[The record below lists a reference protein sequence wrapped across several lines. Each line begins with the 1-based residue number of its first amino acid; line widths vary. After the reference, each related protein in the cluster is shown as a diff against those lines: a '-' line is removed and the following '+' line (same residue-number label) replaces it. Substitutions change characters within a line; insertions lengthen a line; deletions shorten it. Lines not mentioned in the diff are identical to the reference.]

1 MTFDAASGALGH
13 LMLGEGGQEA
23 GRRPSFLV
31 GLGGKVGPDQLD
43 RRQAQF
49 GQKQLDAGGVD
60 GIGGLHAALPARTV
74 PSSS

>member
-1 MTFDAASGALGH
+1 MTFDAAPGALGH
-13 LMLGEGGQEA
+13 LVLGEGGQEA

-43 RRQAQF
+43 RGEPQF

-60 GIGGLHAALPARTV
+60 GIGRPHAAPPARTV